1 MTFLSLKSALK
12 PFWWLYEQPG
22 LSIDEFVELL

>member
-1 MTFLSLKSALK
+1 MPFLSLKSVLQ
-12 PFWWLYEQPG
+12 PFWWLYEQAG